1 MNKILKNRINFK
13 RWLSNQFLKADKVS
27 LGSVKIINDHFNITK
42 NIVDYGNNLAFKYKF
57 NKKELAILKADKM
70 EYLKEI
76 KIPINKTEGKL
87 LCTLNAFEFNIP
99 KTLSSKIITVI
110 KIILN
115 N

>member
-13 RWLSNQFLKADKVS
+13 RWLSDQFLRSNNAVF
-27 LGSVKIINDHFNITK
+27 GSVKIINDHFNITK

-57 NKKELAILKADKM
+57 NKKELAILKADKIDI
-70 EYLKEI
+70 KEL
-76 KIPINKTEGKL
+76 KIPINKTEAKT
-87 LCTLNAFEFNIP
+87 LCTLNAFEFDIP
-99 KTLSSKIITVI
+99 KTLSSKIITAI